1 MLRLTVVFLVL
12 LAFSATAFDK
22 NAPAN
27 KADAYS
33 NTQASA
39 TVSLRQ

>member
-1 MLRLTVVFLVL
+1 MIL
-12 LAFSATAFDK
+12 LAFSAVAFDE
-22 NAPAN
+22 NTPAN

-33 NTQASA
+33 DTQAST

>member
-1 MLRLTVVFLVL
+1 MLRLTVIFLIL
-12 LAFSATAFDK
+12 LAFSAAAFDE
-22 NAPAN
+22 NSPAN

-33 NTQASA
+33 NTQAST